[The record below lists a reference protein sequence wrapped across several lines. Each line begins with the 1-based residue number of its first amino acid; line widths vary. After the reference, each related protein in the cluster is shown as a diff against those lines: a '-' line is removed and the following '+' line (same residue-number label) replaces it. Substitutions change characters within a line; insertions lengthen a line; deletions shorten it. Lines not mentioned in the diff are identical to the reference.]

1 MKKKILL
8 AIAMVSVF
16 VCLFA
21 LAVSAASTET
31 IDGVTYYLN
40 NGYASVTNANQKCTL
55 ETVIIPDTVV
65 GADGKEYVVNNIN
78 QQAFY
83 GNKNIKY
90 VSLPS
95 TMTTLNAAAFRDC
108 TNLVFVDFND
118 NPNKITSNGYGIF
131 RNCTSL
137 KAICLPD
144 GMTTIPDQCFTSC
157 TNLTAVYL
165 PANLEILKGNKSA
178 NDGPAFGHSPSLFF
192 TNDKFEV
199 RDENGSFY
207 TAETFAVPER
217 PTIYYMPSTLKTIT
231 ANHNASSTFSM
242 DENGMV
248 TNTGAEDCGIYNC
261 PNINDIIVMPEG
273 YQGYDDRTL
282 TSGSATF
289 TEHKGDTIQSGLF
302 QKCGT
307 AEKPLTV
314 IWLGEID
321 RLSLSRRDSSS
332 YTTYVFANPA
342 NTSFENTKIGTWY
355 NTSDTNY
362 SGQNEMYVVFCHA
375 EGGAQKYKVSF
386 SGTANN
392 APYPVLNAELQD
404 IESDKLHMI
413 SPRDNKVIVSSCTDD
428 GCTELYCFCG
438 KLIDRIDVVP
448 ALGHEANE
456 LLNKYFATVNGTLDY
471 YSDMI
476 TEHSCTRCDAI
487 IEGTEAGTALF
498 TKKGYSYSENDATT
512 FSYTIYVNADAI
524 KAYNE
529 ALLYG
534 IVVSAN
540 ANGAPISYADGKISH
555 DNKTIAIEF
564 QNTDIV
570 YSIITAK
577 LTGVTATT
585 ELHLSAY
592 CVDNGA
598 VSYLGHSSV
607 DKIAETISYEV
618 LMGKYPDGKEE

>member
-21 LAVSAASTET
+21 LAASAATET
-31 IDGVTYYLN
+31 IDGVTYSLN

-65 GADGKEYVVNNIN
+65 GSDGKEYIVNRLD
-78 QQAFY
+78 QSAFQN
-83 GNKNIKY
+83 NKTVKY
-90 VSLPS
+90 ISVSK
-95 TMTTLNAAAFRDC
+95 NVNYIGAAAFNNC
-108 TNLVFVDFND
+108 SNLVFVDFND
-118 NPNKITSNGYGIF
+118 NQNTISTGGWGIM
-131 RNCTSL
+131 RGCNSL

-144 GMTTIPDQCFTSC
+144 GMTKIPDQFLTGAQ
-157 TNLTAVYL
+157 TLTAVYL
-165 PANLEILKGNKSA
+165 PANVETIGGNKTA
-178 NDGPAFGHSPSLFF
+178 GDGPAFGNCPNFYLV
-192 TNDKFEV
+192 NEKFDV
-199 RDENGSFY
+199 RDENGNFY
-207 TAETFAVPER
+207 TAETFKAPSR
-217 PTIYYMPSTLKTIT
+217 QDIYYFPSNLKAIT
-231 ANHNASSTFSM
+231 GAHNTSASFAM
-242 DENGMV
+242 DANGMV
-248 TNTGAEDCGIYNC
+248 MNNGMEDCAFYNC
-261 PNINDIIVMPEG
+261 PSINPILVMPES
-273 YQGYDDRTL
+273 YQGYDDRAL
-282 TSGSATF
+282 SGGNATF
-289 TEHKGDTIQSGLF
+289 TEHRGDTIQSGLF

-355 NTSDTNY
+355 NTTDVNY

-428 GCTELYCFCG
+428 GCTEIYCFCG
-438 KLIDRIDVVP
+438 KLIDRINVVP
-448 ALGHEANE
+448 ALGHEENE
-456 LLNKYFATVNGTLDY
+456 LLNKYFASVNGTLDY
-471 YSDMI
+471 YNDMI

-487 IEGTEAGTALF
+487 IKGTEAGTALF

-512 FSYTIYVNADAI
+512 FSYTIYVNQDAI

-540 ANGAPISYADGKISH
+540 ANGAPISYADGAISH

-564 QNTDIV
+564 QSTDV
-570 YSIITAK
+570 AYSIITAK

-607 DKIAETISYEV
+607 DKIAETISYEA
-618 LMGKYPDGKEE
+618 LLEKYPDGKEE